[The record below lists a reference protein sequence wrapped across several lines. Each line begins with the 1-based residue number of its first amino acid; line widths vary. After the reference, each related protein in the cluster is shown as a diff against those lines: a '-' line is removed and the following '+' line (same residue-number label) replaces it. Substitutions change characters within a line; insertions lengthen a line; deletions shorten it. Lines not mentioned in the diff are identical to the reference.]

1 MYKIKI
7 EHTVLSLDSRT
18 SLVAQLV
25 KNSPE
30 MRRFWF
36 NSWVGKIPGKGKGY
50 PLHYCGL
57 ENSMNGI
64 VYGITKSWMWLS
76 HSRCKFCVFFLFI
89 LIVFSSKYYI
99 HKNIIF
105 LQNRIFIKI
114 FLPSLHTNWVLSKI
128 WSRILSYN
136 NYNTILIIRTYVFR
150 MCD

>member
-25 KNSPE
+25 KISPE

-57 ENSMNGI
+57 ENSMDCI
-64 VYGITKSWMWLS
+64 VHGVTKSWTRLS
-76 HSRCKFCVFFLFI
+76 NFLSLFTFI
-89 LIVFSSKYYI
+89 LVYKAENEF
-99 HKNIIF
+99 
-105 LQNRIFIKI
+105 Q
-114 FLPSLHTNWVLSKI
+114 
-128 WSRILSYN
+128 SYTTKRAN
-136 NYNTILIIRTYVFR
+136 S
-150 MCD
+150 MD